1 MKRPLNHS
9 LFWMIG
15 CSASILFLC
24 SSIRHELFV
33 SNAFDLSIFDQAV
46 YLISQGRPPISSL
59 LGFHILGDHAA
70 WIFYPLA
77 LLYKIYPT
85 VHWLF
90 GVQAIALAI
99 GAWPT
104 WRLSLQVGLKP
115 SQALLMAA
123 VYLLYP
129 LIFNSGLVDFR
140 PDMIAP
146 SAILWAILSAHT
158 AHIVGFLVSISILLG
173 CKAVFSL
180 TVIGLGVWLI
190 WFEKNRLYGAI
201 ALSVGISWF
210 VIATVWIM
218 PTFSGGLQTMRFS
231 GRYNF
236 LSGSSWID
244 ILKTFL
250 LDPNS
255 VLEKLFSLS
264 TFWYLFLLSSP
275 LLWGLSLRHLKPLVA
290 AIPALTLNILSETS
304 NQRNLVLHYS
314 LPILPFL
321 LLAVI
326 SAFAANQIWLKNQ
339 RAIALWS
346 IVAFLALAKYG
357 FLWTKYPK
365 YLDTYQRMFEK
376 SKTVKNYASRL
387 TMIRIIAM

>member
-244 ILKTFL
+244 IL
-250 LDPNS
+250 
-255 VLEKLFSLS
+255 
-264 TFWYLFLLSSP
+264 
-275 LLWGLSLRHLKPLVA
+275 
-290 AIPALTLNILSETS
+290 
-304 NQRNLVLHYS
+304 
-314 LPILPFL
+314 
-321 LLAVI
+321 
-326 SAFAANQIWLKNQ
+326 
-339 RAIALWS
+339 
-346 IVAFLALAKYG
+346 
-357 FLWTKYPK
+357 
-365 YLDTYQRMFEK
+365 
-376 SKTVKNYASRL
+376 
-387 TMIRIIAM
+387 